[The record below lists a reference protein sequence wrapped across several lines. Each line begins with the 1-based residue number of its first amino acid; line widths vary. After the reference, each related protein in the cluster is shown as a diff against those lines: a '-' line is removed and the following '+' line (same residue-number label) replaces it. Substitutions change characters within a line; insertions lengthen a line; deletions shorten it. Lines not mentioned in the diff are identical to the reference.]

1 MAYSLNHDP
10 EPENLTE
17 VKIDI
22 IKKKLIKLLA
32 CGLKHWKHHK
42 KIFQNMFNIVL

>member
-22 IKKKLIKLLA
+22 IKKTNKAIGVWFEALEA
-32 CGLKHWKHHK
+32 S
-42 KIFQNMFNIVL
+42 

>member
-22 IKKKLIKLLA
+22 KKSNKAIGVWFEALEA
-32 CGLKHWKHHK
+32 S
-42 KIFQNMFNIVL
+42 